1 MNSYPKK
8 ILTVP
13 QQLQAYIDA
22 GMIIPSMEEART
34 ALTTI
39 GYYRLR
45 GYNFQLYDKVSRQYS
60 PGTTFSGTLQLYQFD
75 LELSRL
81 LFSMATNIEVS
92 LRTRLCD
99 ALLIH
104 QDVLVLNDPSVF
116 SDKKLFWQNN
126 SALSSQIA
134 RSNDVFI
141 RHNFQNHEGE
151 IPLWAAVEV
160 MSFGTLSKTIKNLK
174 TGNSSAYAVLADYY
188 RYTSPRG
195 RLVKPSLKMLSSWI
209 HSVFVLRNICA
220 HNSRIYNRTINT
232 SPELLIADRLCSR
245 PLHNGLYQIL
255 LAMKYLRPTDDM
267 WKGFCQKLQE
277 LFDQYHGTFD
287 LNCMN
292 FPADWTEHVFI

>member
-45 GYNFQLYDKVSRQYS
+45 GYNFQLYDKGSRQYS

-81 LFSMATNIEVS
+81 LFSMAANIEVF

-104 QDVLVLNDPSVF
+104 QDALVLNDPSVF

-151 IPLWAAVEV
+151 IPLWAAVP
-160 MSFGTLSKTIKNLK
+160 SK
-174 TGNSSAYAVLADYY
+174 
-188 RYTSPRG
+188 
-195 RLVKPSLKMLSSWI
+195 
-209 HSVFVLRNICA
+209 
-220 HNSRIYNRTINT
+220 
-232 SPELLIADRLCSR
+232 
-245 PLHNGLYQIL
+245 
-255 LAMKYLRPTDDM
+255 RPT
-267 WKGFCQKLQE
+267 
-277 LFDQYHGTFD
+277 
-287 LNCMN
+287 
-292 FPADWTEHVFI
+292 

>member
-45 GYNFQLYDKVSRQYS
+45 GYNFQLYDKGSRQYS

-104 QDVLVLNDPSVF
+104 PDCTV
-116 SDKKLFWQNN
+116 
-126 SALSSQIA
+126 
-134 RSNDVFI
+134 
-141 RHNFQNHEGE
+141 
-151 IPLWAAVEV
+151 
-160 MSFGTLSKTIKNLK
+160 
-174 TGNSSAYAVLADYY
+174 
-188 RYTSPRG
+188 
-195 RLVKPSLKMLSSWI
+195 
-209 HSVFVLRNICA
+209 
-220 HNSRIYNRTINT
+220 
-232 SPELLIADRLCSR
+232 
-245 PLHNGLYQIL
+245 
-255 LAMKYLRPTDDM
+255 
-267 WKGFCQKLQE
+267 
-277 LFDQYHGTFD
+277 
-287 LNCMN
+287 
-292 FPADWTEHVFI
+292 